1 MTNAMARIACLIL
14 LVLVSSAALAQ
25 RGGTERRLYCW
36 EEAGRKVCGDAL
48 PASAV
53 DAARTEI
60 SASTGRIRGQVG
72 RALNEEERAAAEAEA
87 RLAARQAEAEAAAR
101 RRDMAMVGSYNTEAE
116 LERAY
121 DNRIILIDESIKT
134 SQMGVENLRMSLL
147 TQLRKAA
154 ETELQGGQVARP
166 MTDNIVGQHGDLM
179 RQQEILRQQLQERTE
194 LDADLQEARARYRS
208 LTAGNRSRD

>member
-87 RLAARQAEAEAAAR
+87 EAAAR
-101 RRDMAMVGSYNTEAE
+101 RRDMAMVESYNTEAE